1 MIRRILGHGSLTAVL
16 LIGLA
21 CVTINVY
28 FPEAKIQDLSQRIED
43 EVAQRAVELEEGTG
57 EDGAAPEGTADEN
70 PPADEDPPEVTPGRA
85 SALSLLLGATPAYA
99 QSVPDPGVS
108 NPAIRAII
116 DARAARVQQ
125 INDFKS
131 RGLIGES
138 NQALLEARSLDS
150 ISDLRQRAALQKLV
164 KDENADRE
172 RLYKEVAAAEGV
184 DLAQLPRIRQT
195 YAETLRN
202 NARSGDW
209 IQLPGG
215 QWKQK

>member
-1 MIRRILGHGSLTAVL
+1 MIRRILGQGSLTAIL

-57 EDGAAPEGTADEN
+57 EEGAAPEGTAN
-70 PPADEDPPEVTPGRA
+70 EDPPEVMPGRT

-184 DLAQLPRIRQT
+184 DLAQLPRIRKT

-202 NARSGDW
+202 NARPGDW

>member
-1 MIRRILGHGSLTAVL
+1 MIRRFLRRGSLTAVV

-57 EDGAAPEGTADEN
+57 EEGAAPEGTAN
-70 PPADEDPPEVTPGRA
+70 EDPPEVMPGRT

-202 NARSGDW
+202 NARPGDW

>member
-57 EDGAAPEGTADEN
+57 ENEAGAEGTADED
-70 PPADEDPPEVTPGRA
+70 PPAVIPGRT
-85 SALSLLLGATPAYA
+85 SMLSLLLGATPAYA

-125 INDFKS
+125 INGFKS

-202 NARSGDW
+202 NARPGDW

>member
-1 MIRRILGHGSLTAVL
+1 MIRRILGHGSLTAVV

-43 EVAQRAVELEEGTG
+43 EVAQRAVELEQGTG
-57 EDGAAPEGTADEN
+57 EDGAPPEGT
-70 PPADEDPPEVTPGRA
+70 ADEDPPEVTPGRT

-116 DARAARVQQ
+116 DARAARVPQ

-202 NARSGDW
+202 NARPGDW

>member
-57 EDGAAPEGTADEN
+57 EDEAAPEGTAD
-70 PPADEDPPEVTPGRA
+70 DDPPEATPGGV
-85 SALSLLLGATPAYA
+85 SSLSLLLGATPAYA

-138 NQALLEARSLDS
+138 NQALVEARSLDS

-184 DLAQLPRIRQT
+184 SLAQLPRIRQT

-202 NARSGDW
+202 NARPGDW

>member
-1 MIRRILGHGSLTAVL
+1 MIRRTLGHGSLTAVL

-28 FPEAKIQDLSQRIED
+28 FPESKIQDLSQRIED

-57 EDGAAPEGTADEN
+57 EDEAAPEGTADE
-70 PPADEDPPEVTPGRA
+70 DPQEVTPGRV

-99 QSVPDPGVS
+99 QSVPEPGVT

-125 INDFKS
+125 INGFKS
-131 RGLIGES
+131 RGLIGE
-138 NQALLEARSLDS
+138 NKQALLEARSLDS
-150 ISDLRQRAALQKLV
+150 ISDLRQRATLQKLV

-184 DLAQLPRIRQT
+184 DLAQLPRIRET

-202 NARSGDW
+202 NARAGEW

>member
-1 MIRRILGHGSLTAVL
+1 MIRRILGHGLLTAVV

-57 EDGAAPEGTADEN
+57 EEGAAPEGT
-70 PPADEDPPEVTPGRA
+70 ADEDPPEVTPGRA
-85 SALSLLLGATPAYA
+85 SVLSLLLGATPAYA

-150 ISDLRQRAALQKLV
+150 ISDLRERAALQKLV

-202 NARSGDW
+202 NARPGDW

>member
-1 MIRRILGHGSLTAVL
+1 MIRRILGHGLLTAVV

-57 EDGAAPEGTADEN
+57 EEGAAPEGT
-70 PPADEDPPEVTPGRA
+70 ADEDPPEVTPGRA
-85 SALSLLLGATPAYA
+85 SVLSLLLGATPAYA

-125 INDFKS
+125 INDFKG

-202 NARSGDW
+202 NARPGDW

-215 QWKQK
+215 QWKQN

>member
-43 EVAQRAVELEEGTG
+43 EVVKRAVELEEGTG
-57 EDGAAPEGTADEN
+57 EDGVAPEGTADED
-70 PPADEDPPEVTPGRA
+70 PPAVIPGRA
-85 SALSLLLGATPAYA
+85 STLSLLLGATPAYA

-202 NARSGDW
+202 NARPGDW

>member
-1 MIRRILGHGSLTAVL
+1 MIRRILGQGSLTAVV

-43 EVAQRAVELEEGTG
+43 EIAQRAVELEQGTA
-57 EDGAAPEGTADEN
+57 EDEAAPEGT
-70 PPADEDPPEVTPGRA
+70 ADEDPPEVTPGRV
-85 SALSLLLGATPAYA
+85 SMLSLLLGGTPAYA

-116 DARAARVQQ
+116 GARAARVKQ

-131 RGLIGES
+131 QGVIGES
-138 NQALLEARSLDS
+138 NQALLEARSVDS
-150 ISDLRQRAALQKLV
+150 ISDLRQRAALQKLI

-184 DLAQLPRIRQT
+184 ELSQLPRIRQT

-202 NARSGDW
+202 NARAGDW
-209 IQLPGG
+209 IQLPDGK
-215 QWKQK
+215 WKQK

>member
-1 MIRRILGHGSLTAVL
+1 MIRRILGHGLLTAVV

-43 EVAQRAVELEEGTG
+43 EVAQRAVELEEGTD
-57 EDGAAPEGTADEN
+57 EDGAAPEGTSDEDPPADEN
-70 PPADEDPPEVTPGRA
+70 PPEVAPGRA

-125 INDFKS
+125 INDFKG

-184 DLAQLPRIRQT
+184 DLAQLPRIRET

-202 NARSGDW
+202 NARPGDW

>member
-57 EDGAAPEGTADEN
+57 EDGAAPEGTADE
-70 PPADEDPPEVTPGRA
+70 DPPEVTPGQA
-85 SALSLLLGATPAYA
+85 SALNLLLGATPAYA

-116 DARAARVQQ
+116 NARAARVQQ

-184 DLAQLPRIRQT
+184 DLAQLPRIRKT

-202 NARSGDW
+202 NARPGDW

>member
-1 MIRRILGHGSLTAVL
+1 MIRRILGHAALTAVL

-43 EVAQRAVELEEGTG
+43 EIAQRAVELEEETG
-57 EDGAAPEGTADEN
+57 KDEVAPEGNADEE
-70 PPADEDPPEVTPGRA
+70 PPAAEDHPEARPGRT

-116 DARAARVQQ
+116 DARAARVRQ

-138 NQALLEARSLDS
+138 NKALLEARNLDS
-150 ISDLRQRAALQKLV
+150 ISDLRQRAALQKLI
-164 KDENADRE
+164 KNENSDRE
-172 RLYKEVAAAEGV
+172 RLYREVAAAEGV
-184 DLAQLPRIRQT
+184 DLQQLPRIRQT
-195 YAETLRN
+195 YAETLRR

-209 IQLPGG
+209 FQLPGG

>member
-1 MIRRILGHGSLTAVL
+1 MIRRILGHGSLTAIL

-43 EVAQRAVELEEGTG
+43 EIAQRAVELEEGTG
-57 EDGAAPEGTADEN
+57 EDEAAPEGTADE
-70 PPADEDPPEVTPGRA
+70 DHPEVTPGRV
-85 SALSLLLGATPAYA
+85 SMLSLLLGGTPAYA
-99 QSVPDPGVS
+99 QSVPEPGVS

-116 DARAARVQQ
+116 GARAARVKQ

-131 RGLIGES
+131 QGVIGES
-138 NQALLEARSLDS
+138 NQALLEARSVDS
-150 ISDLRQRAALQKLV
+150 ISDLRQRAALQKLI

-184 DLAQLPRIRQT
+184 ELSQLPRIRQT

-202 NARSGDW
+202 NARAGDW
-209 IQLPGG
+209 IQLPDGN
-215 QWKQK
+215 WKQK